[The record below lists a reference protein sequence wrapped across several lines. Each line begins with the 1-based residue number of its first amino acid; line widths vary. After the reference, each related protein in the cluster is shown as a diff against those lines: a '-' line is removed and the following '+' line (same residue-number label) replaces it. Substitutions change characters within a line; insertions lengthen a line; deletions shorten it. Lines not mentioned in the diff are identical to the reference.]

1 MHFDTLAGS
10 EYGIVLLSTVR
21 SREVPA
27 GDVSADIGWIQ
38 TNLGFVADQHRI
50 CVGITRCK
58 FGLVIVGMW
67 MYIPVCLYFH
77 TTGTP
82 VMHTIS
88 VPHSQVMQVC

>member
-27 GDVSADIGWIQ
+27 GDVSADIGWIR

-67 MYIPVCLYFH
+67 TYSPVCLYFH
-77 TTGTP
+77 ITGIP